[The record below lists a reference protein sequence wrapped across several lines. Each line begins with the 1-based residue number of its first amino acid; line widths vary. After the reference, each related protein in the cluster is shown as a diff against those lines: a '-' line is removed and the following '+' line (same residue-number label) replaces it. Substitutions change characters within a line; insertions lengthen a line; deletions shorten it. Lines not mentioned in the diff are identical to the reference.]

1 MIMDRS
7 YSIRVIIVIV
17 LLIAA
22 STDYLDGYFARR
34 FNKVSELGKI
44 IDPLADKALIGVI
57 VLLLYIKGEIS
68 DFFITITLGRD
79 ILIFLGGMYVSIKV
93 GKVIPSDMIG
103 KITVTVIGFFLL
115 SVILKLEIYQN
126 ATYVI
131 LEYLSIALIFIS
143 FINYTVRGIKLLRI
157 N

>member
-143 FINYTVRGIKLLRI
+143 FINYTVRGIKILRI